1 MSLKKDRVSVSA
13 RDDHLEDYEYMKHT
27 TNLFIALEDTYP
39 HPTET
44 KAFESLF
51 RAVFHRG
58 DPETRYR
65 REDIEEFI
73 MLLFK
78 YLDTPRVDVNMN
90 DYTSVIAHDIPFP
103 YSEEFPFDRKKFLNH
118 RSKQLTLWRQ
128 GKFRKTV
135 DGDYKCGNVYFHKYY
150 KYPHSNEKEARELT
164 LKSVA

>member
-39 HPTET
+39 HLTET

-73 MLLFK
+73 MMLFK
-78 YLDTPRVDVNMN
+78 YLDTPRVDVN
-90 DYTSVIAHDIPFP
+90 DYTSAVVHDIPFP
-103 YSEEFPFDRKKFLNH
+103 YSDDFPFDRKQFLKH
-118 RSKQLTLWRQ
+118 RNKQLALWRQ

-150 KYPHSNEKEARELT
+150 KYPRHNEKEARELT
-164 LKSVA
+164 LKSIM